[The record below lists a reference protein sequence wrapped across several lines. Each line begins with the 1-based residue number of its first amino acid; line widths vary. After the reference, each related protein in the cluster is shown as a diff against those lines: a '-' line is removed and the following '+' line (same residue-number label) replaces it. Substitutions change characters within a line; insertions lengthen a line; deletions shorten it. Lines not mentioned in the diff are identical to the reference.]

1 MRDQNRHIIALI
13 VLTSACLL
21 WGFSFPAMKALNAL
35 LMPAMD
41 NESSWFVAGLQG
53 SLRFLAA
60 GLIMVPFCW
69 RMLASATALE
79 WRQGLELSL
88 FLGVGMVLQVDGL
101 AYCDASVSA
110 FLTPAYAVI
119 LPLYHAARNR
129 QLPELR
135 IWIACVLVVIG
146 VGVLSRVNWQAF
158 RLGRGE
164 LETLLGS
171 VFFTGMILCLE
182 RPIYAA
188 NRTRVAST
196 FMFLGV
202 GAIFLLLALF
212 TNKDPRHYA
221 VPFESVPILVLLA
234 ALVLLCTLGAF
245 NLSNHWQKAVTST
258 EAGLIYTAEPV
269 FASVFALFLPS
280 LIAQWTRLDYK
291 NERLSTSLIIGGSL
305 IVAANLVMQLGR
317 KVERGTPNTERQTP
331 LAYAGDD
338 S

>member
-1 MRDQNRHIIALI
+1 MML
-13 VLTSACLL
+13 
-21 WGFSFPAMKALNAL
+21 
-35 LMPAMD
+35 
-41 NESSWFVAGLQG
+41 
-53 SLRFLAA
+53 
-60 GLIMVPFCW
+60 FCW
-69 RMLASATALE
+69 RMLATATALE
-79 WRQGLELSL
+79 WRQGIELSF
-88 FLGVGMVLQVDGL
+88 FLGLGMVLQVDGL

-110 FLTPAYAVI
+110 FLTPAYSVI

-129 QLPELR
+129 RLPEVK
-135 IWIACVLVVIG
+135 IWIACVFVVLG

-171 VFFTGMILCLE
+171 VLFTGMILCLE
-182 RPIYAA
+182 RPVYVR

-202 GAIFLLLALF
+202 GLIFLILALF
-212 TNKDPRHYA
+212 TNKDPKHYT

-245 NLSNHWQKAVTST
+245 TLSNHWQKAVTST

-280 LIAQWTRLDYK
+280 LIAQWARLDYQ
-291 NERLSTSLIIGGSL
+291 NERLSASLTIGGGL

-317 KVERGTPNTERQTP
+317 RVERRTPNTERQTP